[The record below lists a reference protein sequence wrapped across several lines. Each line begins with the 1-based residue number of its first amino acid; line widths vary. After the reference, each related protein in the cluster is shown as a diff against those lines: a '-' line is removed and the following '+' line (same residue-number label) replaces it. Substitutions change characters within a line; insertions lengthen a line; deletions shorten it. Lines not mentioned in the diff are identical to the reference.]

1 MSRALRIPM
10 AFARWYWRRVKEF
23 PLVVCSFAAGAAY
36 ASVLVTVPKVA
47 FGIAHVLEGYA
58 K

>member
-1 MSRALRIPM
+1 MTRALRIPM
-10 AFARWYWRRVKEF
+10 AFARWYIRQVKRF
-23 PLVVCSFAAGAAY
+23 PRDVLLFALGAAY